1 MKHSTPLDT
10 TPSDKKSVQV
20 VSKQPD
26 AVESAAKQAKK
37 EPVTAEIEDRT
48 SDLKSEGLGKAHSKY
63 WKKCLFKNT
72 YTRGGKRYEVNEWS
86 VKIQHLGRRKTFA
99 LNTLNK
105 DTAAASAK
113 DIYLTIVAKG
123 WEAAEAL
130 FNPGMEVRKDDP
142 SLTDFFQEVENKA
155 GLQPKTFR
163 NYVSSFRT
171 IASGAFKI
179 SGGKAKY
186 DYRAGGHDRWVA
198 AVDAI
203 KVAAVTPDKVQAWK
217 VAFVRAAGTSPLKQA
232 SARRTVNSYI
242 RCARSLFS
250 SDILK
255 YIKVRLPDPL
265 PFQGVELEEQ
275 GSMRYKSKIKPELL
289 VAAAKDELRDAHPES
304 YKAFLLALFCG
315 LRRAE
320 IDLLEWNAIDWANSR
335 IWVETT
341 EHFRTKTE
349 DSEDYVE
356 PDAEVLD
363 ELRGF
368 MNGSKSRF
376 VILSP
381 LPPRAGLDRQYYRC
395 EGTFEH
401 LTAWLRS
408 KGVNSNKPI
417 HELRKEFGSLVNL
430 KHGIYAASRALR
442 HSDITTSS
450 RHYIAKKERVTVG
463 LGHLLTQ
470 PTIAPHEQKENGP
483 IESIHKEL
491 KSA

>member
-37 EPVTAEIEDRT
+37 EPVTAESENGT

-72 YTRGGKRYEVNEWS
+72 YTRDGKRYEVNEWS

-105 DTAAASAK
+105 DAAAASAK
-113 DIYLTIVAKG
+113 EIYLTIVAKG
-123 WEAAEAL
+123 WEAAEAIH
-130 FNPGMEVRKDDP
+130 NPSMEVRKDDP
-142 SLTDFFQEVENKA
+142 SLADFFQEVERKA

-171 IASGAFKI
+171 IVSGAFNI
-179 SGGKAKY
+179 SGGKSKY
-186 DYRAGGHDRWVA
+186 DYRTGGHDRWIA
-198 AVDAI
+198 AVDAL
-203 KVAAVTPDKVQAWK
+203 KLAAVTPDKVQAWK
-217 VAFVRAAGTSPLKQA
+217 VAFVRATGTSPLKQS

-242 RCARSLFS
+242 RCSRSLFS

-255 YIKVRLPDPL
+255 YIKLRLPDPL

-289 VAAAKDELRDAHPES
+289 VAAAKSELREAYPES
-304 YKAFLLALFCG
+304 YKALVLALFCG

-320 IDLLEWNAIDWANSR
+320 IDLLEWRAIDWANNR

-341 EHFRTKTE
+341 EHFSAKTD
-349 DSEDYVE
+349 DSEDCVE

-363 ELRGF
+363 ELRRF
-368 MNGSKSRF
+368 MQGSKSRF
-376 VILSP
+376 VIVSP
-381 LPPRAGLDRQYYRC
+381 LPPRAGGDRQFYRC
-395 EGTFEH
+395 KDAFTH
-401 LTAWLRS
+401 LTRWLRS

-442 HSDITTSS
+442 HSDITTSA
-450 RHYIAKKERVTVG
+450 RHYIAKKERVSVG
-463 LGHLLTQ
+463 LGHLLSQ
-470 PTIAPHEQKENGP
+470 
-483 IESIHKEL
+483 
-491 KSA
+491 SATPEVVPDETPKATHQQ

>member
-1 MKHSTPLDT
+1 MKPSTHLDT
-10 TPSDKKSVQV
+10 PPSDRGSVQV
-20 VSKQPD
+20 VSKQQD
-26 AVESAAKQAKK
+26 AGKSAAKQARNQ
-37 EPVTAEIEDRT
+37 PDTAETQART

-72 YTRGGKRYEVNEWS
+72 YTRDGQRYEVNEWS

-105 DTAAASAK
+105 DVAAGKAK

-123 WEAAEAL
+123 WEAAEAIY
-130 FNPGMEVRKDDP
+130 NPGMMVRKDDP
-142 SLTDFFQEVENKA
+142 SLADFFQEVERKA
-155 GLQPKTFR
+155 GLEPKTFR

-171 IASGAFKI
+171 IVSGAFKI
-179 SGGKAKY
+179 SADKAKY

-198 AVDAI
+198 AVDAV
-203 KVAAVTPDKVQAWK
+203 KLAAVTPDKVQAWK
-217 VAFVRAAGTSPLKQA
+217 VAFVRAAGTSPLKLA
-232 SARRTVNSYI
+232 SARRTANSYI

-250 SDILK
+250 PGILK
-255 YIKVRLPDPL
+255 FTRLRLPDLL

-289 VAAAKDELRDAHPES
+289 VAAAKNELREAHPES
-304 YKAFLLALFCG
+304 YKALLPALFCG

-320 IDLLEWNAIDWANSR
+320 IDLLEWNAIDWAQGR

-368 MNGSKSRF
+368 MRGSKSRF
-376 VILSP
+376 VIVSP
-381 LPPRAGLDRQYYRC
+381 LPPRAGLARQYYRC
-395 EGTFEH
+395 KETLKH
-401 LTAWLRS
+401 LTTWLRS

-463 LGHLLTQ
+463 LGHLLVQ
-470 PTIAPHEQKENGP
+470 PAITPASDKDQAANGP
-483 IESIHKEL
+483 T
-491 KSA
+491 

>member
-1 MKHSTPLDT
+1 MNHSTPLDT
-10 TPSDKKSVQV
+10 TPSDKRSVQE
-20 VSKQPD
+20 VSKHHDTADFGSRQPPR
-26 AVESAAKQAKK
+26 EPGSAD
-37 EPVTAEIEDRT
+37 TEDRT

-63 WKKCLFKNT
+63 WKTCLFKNT
-72 YTRGGKRYEVNEWS
+72 YTRGGKRYKVNEWN

-99 LNTLNK
+99 LSTLNK
-105 DTAAASAK
+105 DAAAAK
-113 DIYLTIVAKG
+113 AKEIYLTIVAKG

-142 SLTDFFQEVENKA
+142 SLTDFFQEVQNKA

-179 SGGKAKY
+179 SGDKAKF

-203 KVAAVTPDKVQAWK
+203 KLAAVTPDRVQAWK
-217 VAFVRAAGTSPLKQA
+217 VAFLRAAGTSPLKLA
-232 SARRTVNSYI
+232 SARRTANSYI

-255 YIKVRLPDPL
+255 YIKLRLPTPL

-289 VAAAKDELRDAHPES
+289 VVAAKGELRDAHPES
-304 YKAFLLALFCG
+304 YKALLLALFCG

-320 IDLLEWNAIDWANSR
+320 IDLLEWTALDWANGR

-368 MNGSKSRF
+368 MKGTKSPF
-376 VILSP
+376 VIVSP
-381 LPPRAGLDRQYYRC
+381 LPPRAGLDRQYYRS
-395 EGTFEH
+395 EGTFRH

-430 KHGIYAASRALR
+430 KHGIYAASCALR
-442 HSDITTSS
+442 HSDITTSA
-450 RHYIAKKERVTVG
+450 RHYIARKERVTVG

-470 PTIAPHEQKENGP
+470 PTIAPLPDEGEKTARP
-483 IESIHKEL
+483 
-491 KSA
+491 A